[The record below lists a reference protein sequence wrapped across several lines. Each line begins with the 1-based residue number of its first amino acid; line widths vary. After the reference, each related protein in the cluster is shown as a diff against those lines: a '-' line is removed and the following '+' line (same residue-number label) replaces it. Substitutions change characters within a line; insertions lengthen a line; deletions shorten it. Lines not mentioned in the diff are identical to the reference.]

1 MKKKYK
7 NFIYI
12 FALLVMLMFIK
23 FMLYEKDI
31 FSVVISFSMFLI
43 FVNSYSH
50 INIEKEVNELRNNN
64 YIYSQVRL
72 FYLTILI
79 VFLINLIYMGII
91 YIITL
96 FLSDNYF
103 LFNYNYILLIMG
115 STIFVIPTL
124 NILSQYLKANNLKKF
139 GSILKLMFY
148 IIWGFLSIILLI
160 VNYKID
166 ISTYMFAIYIYL
178 LEIFAFIVV
187 ILCCLLVI
195 KNKKIFKLKQIKKRE
210 ECKIS
215 LKNKLKNIFASNI
228 KYSIKKVIYLSY
240 YYVSIV
246 FVFFILL
253 YRYNYGYKEV
263 ISIMLDTYFYDF
275 ALILILVL
283 YYILKYKKVISNTIN
298 NIKEKGIINN
308 LLIDIANKVISVTIL
323 ICILSGPILKL
334 LFNSKNSIVFMFF
347 IWILPFILLYI
358 IGIKLLE
365 VSSSKKVLYITL
377 LTGILVK
384 IVLTIPLINSFYR
397 MGYNL
402 IYGDI
407 VANIIGMFVS
417 YIMTILYLNK
427 KYKIDFS
434 NSFEKILNIVYEN
447 IILSLILIISS
458 MVISLNVNSKS
469 QALIVIIIYI
479 VIYVI
484 YNIIK
489 NLLLKMRGVIK

>member
-50 INIEKEVNELRNNN
+50 INIEKEVNELINNN

>member
-215 LKNKLKNIFASNI
+215 LKNKLKNIFANNI
-228 KYSIKKVIYLSY
+228 KHSIKKVIYLSY

>member
-275 ALILILVL
+275 ALILIFVL

>member
-283 YYILKYKKVISNTIN
+283 YYILKYKKVISNTIY

>member
-283 YYILKYKKVISNTIN
+283 YYILKYKKVISNTIY

-308 LLIDIANKVISVTIL
+308 LLIDIANKVIPVTIL

-469 QALIVIIIYI
+469 QALIVIIINI

>member
-166 ISTYMFAIYIYL
+166 ISNYMFAIYIYL

-228 KYSIKKVIYLSY
+228 KHSIKKVIYLSY

>member
-115 STIFVIPTL
+115 FTIFVIPTL
-124 NILSQYLKANNLKKF
+124 NILSQYLKANSLKKF

-253 YRYNYGYKEV
+253 YIYNYGYKEV

-323 ICILSGPILKL
+323 ICVLSGPILKL

-417 YIMTILYLNK
+417 YIITILYLNK

-469 QALIVIIIYI
+469 QALIVIIIYV

>member
-23 FMLYEKDI
+23 FMLYEKDV

-43 FVNSYSH
+43 FVTSYSH

-103 LFNYNYILLIMG
+103 LFNYNYILLTMG
-115 STIFVIPTL
+115 STIFLIPTL

-139 GSILKLMFY
+139 GSIIKLMFY
-148 IIWGFLSIILLI
+148 IIWVFLSIILLI

-215 LKNKLKNIFASNI
+215 LKSKLKNIFASNI

-240 YYVSIV
+240 YYASIV

-283 YYILKYKKVISNTIN
+283 YYVLKYKKVISNTIN
-298 NIKEKGIINN
+298 NIKEKGTINN
-308 LLIDIANKVISVTIL
+308 LLIDIANKVIPVTIL

-365 VSSSKKVLYITL
+365 VSSSKKVLYTTL

-384 IVLTIPLINSFYR
+384 IILTIPLINSFYR

>member
-308 LLIDIANKVISVTIL
+308 LLIDIANKVIPVTIL

>member
-166 ISTYMFAIYIYL
+166 ISNYMFAIYIYL

>member
-417 YIMTILYLNK
+417 YIITILYLNK